1 MPEYTIDINAKHVSE
16 QRRIWRMFPGDGYR
30 YLDSFI
36 KNHLVFLEMPGLVLP
51 VGKVTEESPEI
62 KERLHLSRRTE
73 QWILDYRKYAKSS
86 APGEPPERPNTDLSS
101 YSLTALR
108 RDQFND
114 LGAVRSL
121 FGAAEKGDLV
131 VVPGKLDTRQIFIG
145 EFLDGPEDRIV
156 HLDPEL
162 FIDQTTPARRVRW
175 FPAVDELRVPRAFSG
190 TLRIPPAISL
200 VARSYESVILEN
212 SYGTF
217 YRSNEFFA
225 RLRIDSLDFN
235 TQNAFDLGSIAKLSS
250 VICSL
255 ISDDAEFRAAIQNY
269 ADRLVNS
276 EFQPTVTL
284 NINSPGIGGLR
295 AATFVPMFFAAFF
308 GLLATANAGELP
320 KPSDIKVVNSAGD
333 EEDVCSAQVSEKVRD
348 TLKIMGY
355 DQWKAQ
361 CERAKRL
368 RDDAKLRVDGQV
380 RESK

>member
-1 MPEYTIDINAKHVSE
+1 MTD
-16 QRRIWRMFPGDGYR
+16 
-30 YLDSFI
+30 
-36 KNHLVFLEMPGLVLP
+36 
-51 VGKVTEESPEI
+51 ESPEI
-62 KERLHLSRRTE
+62 KERLHLSRRIE
-73 QWILDYRKYAKSS
+73 QWIRDYRKYAKSS
-86 APGEPPERPNTDLSS
+86 TPGEPPERPNTNLSS
-101 YSLTALR
+101 YSSIALR

-131 VVPGKLDTRQIFIG
+131 VVPGKLNTRQIFIG
-145 EFLDGPEDRIV
+145 EFLGGPEDRIV
-156 HLDPEL
+156 HSDPDF
-162 FIDQTTPARRVRW
+162 FIDQTTPARQVRW

-235 TQNAFDLGSIAKLSS
+235 TQNAFDFGSIAKLAS

-255 ISDDAEFRAAIQNY
+255 MADDDEFRAAIQNY

-276 EFQPTVTL
+276 EYQPTVTL

-295 AATFVPMFFAAFF
+295 AATFVPMFFVAFF

-320 KPSDIKVVNSAGD
+320 KPSDVKVVNSAGD
-333 EEDVCSAQVSEKVRD
+333 EGDVCSAQVSEKVRD

-355 DQWKAQ
+355 EQWKAQ